1 MLKYDICAEADRQR
15 DQGILWLISLC
26 LAGPDDPNLLIW
38 DLGSLSLYS
47 GPSIAWESFKYQVNK
62 NLIYNIS
69 TSSFEFDPEIDSNS
83 PIVSD
88 PVADPN

>member
-15 DQGILWLISLC
+15 DQGILWPISVC
-26 LAGPDDPNLLIW
+26 LVDPDDPNLLIW

-62 NLIYNIS
+62 NLNYNIS
-69 TSSFEFDPEIDSNS
+69 TSCIKLDLEIDSNS